1 MTTEVTM
8 RQRCPAQLVIEEL
21 LQEQSGI
28 PPRSVL
34 ARFFGRCPLGA
45 DSVSWYRGAQGE
57 ITVGEILAQLPP
69 EWAVFHALPVGTKG
83 ADIDHLVIGPGGIF
97 TINTKHH
104 GGKSVWVAGRA
115 FMVSGHK
122 QPHIRNAKF
131 EAQRVTS
138 LVWERM
144 PLLGPAIPLI
154 VVVNPKKLTIRDQ
167 PDPVRVMD
175 ARHLRRWLLK
185 LPRVIPAS
193 DLAELAELFDRPET
207 WRAVPRSAPV
217 DLMER
222 FVALDKE
229 VRVAGIRSKLWA
241 LLGTAATIGVATV
254 AGPQVVGAVLPLLLG
269 TAH

>member
-1 MTTEVTM
+1 M
-8 RQRCPAQLVIEEL
+8 RQRCAAQLVIEEL
-21 LQEQSGI
+21 LQEQSTI
-28 PPRSVL
+28 PPRSSV
-34 ARFFGRCPLGA
+34 ARLFGRSPLGTE
-45 DSVSWYRGAQGE
+45 SVPWYLGAQGE
-57 ITVGEILAQLPP
+57 IAVGAILDQLPP
-69 EWAVFHALPVGTKG
+69 GWTVFHALPVGTKD

-104 GGKSVWVAGRA
+104 GGKSIWVAGRT
-115 FMVSGHK
+115 FMVAGHK

-144 PLLGPAIPLI
+144 PLLAPAIPLI
-154 VVVNPKKLTIRDQ
+154 VLVNPKKLTIREQ

-185 LPRVIPAS
+185 LPPVIAEP
-193 DLAELAELFDRPET
+193 DLVALTELFDRPET
-207 WRAVPRSAPV
+207 WRGASPSAPV

-222 FVALDKE
+222 FAALDKE
-229 VRVAGIRSKLWA
+229 VRVASVRSKLWA
-241 LLGTAATIGVATV
+241 LFGTVAALGVASFG
-254 AGPQVVGAVLPLLLG
+254 APLVVSAVLPLLF